1 MFIYLGIIIKT
12 YNIMTRIS
20 LLEDQKAI
28 LLAKKEE
35 LVNKRGD
42 IYVREQQ
49 AISDTLLPFFQ
60 DFTPEVEIEVTRGSV
75 YFKMAHP
82 DCSYKKELFNIYL
95 RENYAS
101 SIIDIEKSFTGVDLS
116 YYTTST
122 KGVDSWELKRLQ
134 LLGFVA
140 GIIYEDGDKMV
151 NAVNQAVIP
160 FKAEFTKVFE
170 EFTKVFEELQEVEEL
185 IRVVE
190 KEKIQLDLKDEGV
203 NFEKRRNIQLKYN
216 YSPNVVWIKLTD
228 VSKSGKK
235 GTAVF
240 KWALG
245 GATSREE
252 NINVSSIIDQVYG
265 LRKDIVQHTLAE

>member
-1 MFIYLGIIIKT
+1 
-12 YNIMTRIS
+12 MTRLG

-28 LLAKKEE
+28 LVAKKEVLE
-35 LVNKRGD
+35 NKRGD
-42 IYVREQQ
+42 IYVREQK
-49 AISDTLLPFFQ
+49 ALSDALVGFYGVFPY
-60 DFTPEVEIEVTRGSV
+60 DVEVEVTRGSV

-82 DCSYKKELFNIYL
+82 DVTYKKELFSLYL
-95 RENYAS
+95 RENWNFEEGKDKRSY
-101 SIIDIEKSFTGVDLS
+101 TGIDLS

-122 KGVDSWELKRLQ
+122 KGVDAWELKRLQ
-134 LLGFVA
+134 MLGTIA
-140 GIIYEDGDKMV
+140 GIIHEKHDEIVDAAN
-151 NAVNQAVIP
+151 NAVFP
-160 FKAEFTKVFE
+160 FKEQYSAVFKE
-170 EFTKVFEELQEVEEL
+170 MQEIGSEIRGVENL
-185 IRVVE
+185 ITFLE
-190 KEKIQLDLKDEGV
+190 KEKIEWDLKDEGV
-203 NFEKRRNIQLKYN
+203 NFEKGRNIQLKFN

-252 NINVSSIIDQVYG
+252 NINVSSIIDQVHG